1 MNQLAL
7 NFAPRARK
15 HDPRTS
21 HAAAA
26 SVDRFARGHYLLI
39 LEWLDTFLLPGG
51 TFYEIAR
58 GIGLDGQQVNK
69 RLPELERAG
78 LVIATE
84 HTRPGPS
91 GRQCRV
97 WRIA

>member
-7 NFAPRARK
+7 NFSPRARK

-26 SVDRFARGHYLLI
+26 SVDRFASGHYLLI
-39 LEWLDTFLLPGG
+39 LHDLAHGDR
-51 TFYEIAR
+51 TFYEIAD
-58 GIGLDGQQVNK
+58 GTGLAGQQVNK

-78 LVIATE
+78 RVIATE